1 MKEADIIDALKD
13 SMHQSQADV
22 SLPIGDD
29 GAIIDLDHNKQM
41 VTVTDAITV
50 DVHYPAGI
58 EAEAI
63 GYRSL
68 AVNLSDIAAMGGVAK
83 WANLVFSIPSI
94 NPDWIKGFI
103 KGFSEIAN
111 QNNICLIGGD
121 TLRGPEFFSVS
132 LQGYVERDQYIT
144 RTGAKVGD
152 LIFISGCLGSAAYG
166 LELIKNNNSELRN
179 DFTDAF
185 LYPRPRNN
193 EGVLI
198 AKYATAMIDI
208 SDGFF
213 IDLLKITTPKG
224 LGFEVDVSQ
233 LPIAEN
239 LTEELTLK
247 KSIKYALL
255 GGDDYELCFTIPPH
269 LESQFLDELSSETN
283 LDFSCVGEI
292 KGSNEVLTFGDETYN
307 LPNDMFE
314 HFK

>member
-41 VTVTDAITV
+41 VTVTDAITA

-111 QNNICLIGGD
+111 QNNISLIGGD

-224 LGFEVDVSQ
+224 LGFEVDLSQ

-269 LESQFLDELSSETN
+269 LESQLLDELSSESN

-292 KGSNEVLTFGDETYN
+292 KGSNEVLTFGDETYD

>member
-1 MKEADIIDALKD
+1 MKEVDIIDALKG

-22 SLPIGDD
+22 SLSIGDD
-29 GAIIDLDHNKQM
+29 GAIIDLDHTKQM
-41 VTVTDAITV
+41 VTVTDAISA

-68 AVNLSDIAAMGGVAK
+68 AVNLSDIAAMGGVAR

-103 KGFSEIAN
+103 KGFSGIAN
-111 QNNICLIGGD
+111 ENNISLIGGD
-121 TLRGPEFFSVS
+121 TLRGPEFFAVS
-132 LQGYVERDQYIT
+132 LQGYVEKDQYIT

-152 LIFISGCLGSAAYG
+152 LIFVSGSLGSAAYG
-166 LELIKNNNSELRN
+166 LELIKNNNSELKN
-179 DFTDAF
+179 NFTDAF
-185 LYPRPRNN
+185 LYPKPRNN
-193 EGVLI
+193 EGILI

-213 IDLLKITTPKG
+213 IDLKKISTQNG

-233 LPIAEN
+233 LPINEN
-239 LTEELTLK
+239 LTKELSLN
-247 KSIKYALL
+247 KSVKYALL

-269 LESQFLDELSSETN
+269 LESQFLDELSSETS
-283 LDFSCVGEI
+283 LAFSCVGEI
-292 KGSNEVLTFGDETYN
+292 KGSNEVLTLGGKAYD
-307 LPNDMFE
+307 LPNERFE
-314 HFK
+314 HFR